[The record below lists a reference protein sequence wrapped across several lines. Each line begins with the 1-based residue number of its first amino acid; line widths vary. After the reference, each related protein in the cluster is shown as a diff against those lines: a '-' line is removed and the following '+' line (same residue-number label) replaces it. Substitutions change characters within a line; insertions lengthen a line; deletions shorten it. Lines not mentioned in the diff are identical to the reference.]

1 MRSAEVLVL
10 KLESEGERFMQARD
24 LIDFAAMLA
33 TNCDIILERQTSFND
48 QGLHQYWLASKCRFQ
63 NWFEI
68 LEPNDSPEPFSEN
81 ENGSAILRPY
91 VEEVLLGEVLTR
103 IWAAIGCAYDALRP
117 YNAHRQ
123 HLTVSPIVRNVY
135 AMHQQGR
142 HRLLT
147 LMASRTTLPL
157 EDHATLD
164 RLRRRC
170 ERWNDILLGHV
181 MQHHD
186 VSEFA
191 FSPDVT
197 LASAEDARRAQ
208 TTSERYLN
216 DELTHISL
224 RQTLDENL
232 LAPSPNQFLNH
243 QILAGIIESLG
254 AEVLDTTEFLP
265 SVWIDRVT
273 HLVDDTQE
281 LVDSLLA
288 LDEL

>member
-1 MRSAEVLVL
+1 MRSAEVLIL
-10 KLESEGERFMQARD
+10 SLESDEERFMQARD

-33 TNCDIILERQTSFND
+33 TQCEIILERQTSFND

-68 LEPNDSPEPFSEN
+68 LDPSDSPEPSIVN
-81 ENGSAILRPY
+81 ENSSVILRPY

-103 IWAAIGCAYDALRP
+103 IWAAIGCAYDAHRP
-117 YNAHRQ
+117 DNAHRQ
-123 HLTVSPIVRNVY
+123 HPAVAPIVRNVY

-147 LMASRTTLPL
+147 LMASHTTLPL
-157 EDHATLD
+157 EDRTALD
-164 RLRRRC
+164 HLRRRC

-191 FSPDVT
+191 FSPAVAV
-197 LASAEDARRAQ
+197 ASAEDARRAQ
-208 TTSERYLN
+208 TTSEWYLK
-216 DELTHISL
+216 DELTHIAL
-224 RQTLDENL
+224 DQTLDGNL

-254 AEVLDTTEFLP
+254 AEVLDTTELLP

-273 HLVDDTQE
+273 HLVDDAQE
-281 LVDSLLA
+281 LVDSLLL

>member
-1 MRSAEVLVL
+1 
-10 KLESEGERFMQARD
+10 MQARD

-33 TNCDIILERQTSFND
+33 THCDIILERQTSFND

-68 LEPNDSPEPFSEN
+68 LERNDSPESSSEN

-103 IWAAIGCAYDALRP
+103 IWAAIGCAYDAQRP

-123 HLTVSPIVRNVY
+123 HLAVAPIVRNVY

-147 LMASRTTLPL
+147 LMAARTTLPL

-208 TTSERYLN
+208 IASEWYLN
-216 DELTHISL
+216 DELTHLSL
-224 RQTLDENL
+224 RQTLDRNP

-254 AEVLDTTEFLP
+254 AEVLDATEFLP